1 MSTDSNQGEGRIIPE
16 GITVPFTDDYE
27 SLRNSVERRLQQ
39 VYGSG
44 TYLSDF
50 YIADTGSLA
59 ISIGN
64 TFPKDVS
71 DCRPNRERV
80 IKYISL
86 DDIAELSGERD
97 GEFYYIELPSRS
109 SVEQGFSDAQEN
121 LRNELDQAMARATY
135 EKIATTPAVENQ
147 LNPIKQILRWTR
159 LYHPVP
165 FSEVRKAQDKKGDKT
180 LQYVRTLEELGFIEL
195 RDGDLHP
202 RRPLEKY
209 DLGEVQGEDFNKK
222 ILGEV
227 IEQGFDRLS
236 RDLQLGILRHLP
248 KFANGYYVAAL
259 EINDPDL
266 HLDIES
272 IQENMID
279 WYGSSARYHKFE
291 LRDKL
296 DFLVRN
302 DILEKEGDIED
313 ESELYFRSNKDVYED
328 MSATATL

>member
-1 MSTDSNQGEGRIIPE
+1 MSTDSNQGQGRIIPE
-16 GITVPFTDDYE
+16 KITVAAQDDRE
-27 SLRNSVERRLQQ
+27 ALRNSVERRLQQ

-44 TYLSDF
+44 TYLSDL
-50 YIADTGSLA
+50 YVAESESLA

-64 TFPKDVS
+64 AFPKDVS

-80 IKYISL
+80 IKYIAL
-86 DDIAELSGERD
+86 DDIAELSGERTGD
-97 GEFYYIELPSRS
+97 MYHIELPSRA
-109 SVEQGFSDAQEN
+109 SVEQGFSDAQDN

-159 LYHPVP
+159 LYHPVS

-180 LQYVRTLEELGFIEL
+180 LEYVKTLEELGFIEF
-195 RDGDLHP
+195 REGDLHP
-202 RRPLEKY
+202 KRPLEKY

-259 EINDPDL
+259 EVNDPEL

-279 WYGSSARYHKFE
+279 WYGSSARYHRFE

-302 DILEKEGDIED
+302 DILEKEGDLED
-313 ESELYFRSNKDVYED
+313 ESELYFKSNRDVYDE